1 MKRSFLFFLWAMLA
15 TCASASAQN
24 IVYSDPDREDPRTL
38 NFEVVGKIG
47 GKFLIYKNARDDHFF
62 SVYDADMK
70 LSAKV
75 KADFLPSRTRI
86 LGTDF
91 LAYSDF
97 TYFIYQYQQRNI
109 YYVMAAKIGPDG
121 KIMGDVA
128 MLDTTSGMGYTAN
141 NRIYTIVNSED
152 KQKLG
157 AFKISTRNEKE
168 HVITSCVFNKELN
181 QLEKVRIPVAMP
193 DRNDYLGEFGLDN
206 EGNLVCL
213 RESAVAENESVN
225 KVSLVIKPL
234 GSINP
239 TISEVKVKSIFLDD
253 TRIKIDNLNKKIL
266 ITSFFSKQKRGNID
280 GLYYTLW
287 DKTNGTELL
296 NATTVFS
303 DEFRSDVKGEG
314 STKTAFNDFYL
325 KNLILRRDGGF
336 MMIAE
341 SAYMNSRGNNF
352 NRWDMMNRSPFF
364 NPYMGSSLGFGFG
377 GGYYPYYPYGSGFN
391 AYPWGSPWGLN
402 SMGPNNVTRY
412 FSDNIA
418 IISFEPDGKMEW
430 SNVIRKTQY
439 DDNTDNYIGYG
450 LLNSGDQIRFLF
462 NIQEKRN
469 NVLTDQALSPQGQI
483 DRNPTIKNLERGYD
497 FMPRHAKQTGARQAI
512 IPCMYR
518 GFTCFAKIDY

>member
-1 MKRSFLFFLWAMLA
+1 MKRSFLLSLILVLGSFL
-15 TCASASAQN
+15 SVSAQN
-24 IVYSDPDREDPRTL
+24 IVYSEPDRDDPRTL
-38 NFEVVGKIG
+38 NFEVVGKMN

-62 SVYDADMK
+62 SIYDTDMK

-75 KADFLPSRTRI
+75 KMDYLPERAKI

-91 LAYSDF
+91 VSYPDF
-97 TYFIYQYQQRNI
+97 AYFIYQYQLKNV
-109 YYVMAAKIGPDG
+109 YYVMAAKIGSDG
-121 KIMGDVA
+121 KIMADPIL
-128 MLDTTSGMGYTAN
+128 LDTTAGLGYAAN
-141 NRIYTIVNSED
+141 NRIYTVLNSED
-152 KQKLG
+152 KQRIA
-157 AFKISTRNEKE
+157 AFKVSTRNEKE
-168 HVITSCVFNKELN
+168 HVITSCVFDKQLT
-181 QLEKVRIPVAMP
+181 QLEKVRVPIEMP

-206 EGNLVCL
+206 EGTLVFL
-213 RESAVAENESVN
+213 RESSVAQNESIN
-225 KVSLVIKPL
+225 KVSLVVKPL

-239 TISEVKVKSIFLDD
+239 TISEVKVKSLFLDD

-287 DKTNGTELL
+287 DKQTGLELL

-303 DEFRSDVKGEG
+303 EEFRADVRGEG
-314 STKTAFNDFYL
+314 SAKTAFNDFYL

-341 SAYMNSRGNNF
+341 SAYMNSRGNTF

-364 NPYMGSSLGFGFG
+364 NPYVGSGLGFGMG
-377 GGYYPYYPYGSGFN
+377 GFYPYGSGLN

-450 LLNSGDQIRFLF
+450 LVNSGDQIRFLF
-462 NIQEKRN
+462 NIQDKRSN
-469 NVLTDQALSPQGQI
+469 ILTDQSLSPKGQI

-497 FMPRHAKQTGARQAI
+497 FMPRHAKQTGSRQAI
-512 IPCMYR
+512 IPCMFR
-518 GFTCFAKIDY
+518 GYTCFAKIDY

>member
-1 MKRSFLFFLWAMLA
+1 MKRSFLLTLIIILGVFF
-15 TCASASAQN
+15 SVSAQN
-24 IVYSDPDREDPRTL
+24 IVYSEPDREDPRTL
-38 NFEVVGKIG
+38 NFEVVGKIN

-62 SVYDADMK
+62 SIYDTDMK

-75 KADFLPSRTRI
+75 KMDYLPERAKI

-91 LAYSDF
+91 VTYPDF
-97 TYFIYQYQQRNI
+97 AYFIYQYQLKNI
-109 YYVMAAKIGPDG
+109 YYVMAAKIGADG
-121 KIMGDVA
+121 KKMTEPIL
-128 MLDTTSGMGYTAN
+128 LDTTAGLGYTAN
-141 NRIYTIVNSED
+141 NRIYTVLNSED
-152 KQKLG
+152 KQKIA
-157 AFKISTRNEKE
+157 AFKVSTRNEKE
-168 HVITSCVFNKELN
+168 HVVTSCVFDKQLSL
-181 QLEKVRIPVAMP
+181 LEKVRVSIQMP
-193 DRNDYLGEFGLDN
+193 DKNDYLGEFGLDN
-206 EGNLVCL
+206 EGSLVCL
-213 RESAVAENESVN
+213 RESSVAQNESIN
-225 KVSLVIKPL
+225 KVSLVVKPL

-239 TISEVKVKSIFLDD
+239 TVSEVKVKSLFLDD

-287 DKTNGTELL
+287 DKQTGVELL

-303 DEFRSDVKGEG
+303 DEFRADVRGEG
-314 STKTAFNDFYL
+314 SAKTAFNDFYL

-341 SAYMNSRGNNF
+341 SAYMSSRGNTF

-364 NPYMGSSLGFGFG
+364 NPYFGSGLGFGMG
-377 GGYYPYYPYGSGFN
+377 GFYPYGSGFN
-391 AYPWGSPWGLN
+391 AYPWGSPWGMN
-402 SMGPNNVTRY
+402 TMGPNNVTRY

-450 LLNSGDQIRFLF
+450 LVNSGDQIRFLF
-462 NIQEKRN
+462 NIQDKRSN
-469 NVLTDQALSPQGQI
+469 ILTDQSLSPKGQI

-497 FMPRHAKQTGARQAI
+497 FMPRHAKQTGSRQAI

-518 GFTCFAKIDY
+518 GYTCFAKIDY